1 MKAILEKARYLTAVA
16 ALATLCASVLAFGW
30 GVVKAVKV
38 GQLVVRDPTSDRI
51 AVGFIETVDA
61 FFLAIA
67 LLIFAISVYEL
78 FVSDLDV
85 PKWLTVTTL
94 HGLKVRILSVIVLVM
109 AIKYVELFMTA
120 GESWMLLQRGI
131 GMAVVS
137 AALIA
142 FARLVPDD

>member
-1 MKAILEKARYLTAVA
+1 MKPILEKARYLTAVA
-16 ALATLCASVLAFGW
+16 ALASLGASVLAFAW
-30 GVVKAVKV
+30 GVVKTVKV
-38 GQLVVRDPTSDRI
+38 GQLVVRDPASDHI
-51 AVGFIETVDA
+51 AVGLIETVDA
-61 FFLAIA
+61 FLIAIA

-78 FVSDLDV
+78 FVADLDV

-94 HGLKVRILSVIVLVM
+94 HGLKVRVLSVIVLVM
-109 AIKYVELFMTA
+109 AIRYLELFMTA
-120 GESWMLLQRGI
+120 GESWALLQRGI